1 MLDKYYHTKDIY
13 YTKEKMLAYMRN
25 QLPDF
30 EKRAFEKLME
40 EDPFLRDSYEGLKMQ
55 SMKENQRVFQKIEAD
70 IDIITG
76 SKKPRIISLNT
87 RTLAVA
93 AMLIVFI
100 AVSFLIITQLNKTQQ
115 EKIAIIQ
122 AEEYTNPVI
131 SENKADSVLQ
141 KNITELSPPEQT
153 AQEIIQPVVP
163 VENKLEIQQ
172 DNRQETNSGAVAF
185 EPRPTDIEDGNLIVI
200 ESNDDKESDTMVFD
214 EITLNEKSVAE
225 TTSKKSSDAVPTA
238 PTVDAN
244 IFVTVE
250 QMPEFP
256 GGDEAMY
263 KFLAENIKYPAL
275 AKDNMIQG
283 TVYIKFVVSG
293 KGKISDAVVVRG
305 IGSGCDEEA
314 LRVVKKMPN
323 WNPGMQQGK
332 PVDVFYTLPI
342 KFQLQ

>member
-40 EDPFLRDSYEGLKMQ
+40 EDAFLRDSYEGLKMQ

-76 SKKPRIISLNT
+76 AKKPRIIPMNT
-87 RTLAVA
+87 RSLAVA

-115 EKIAIIQ
+115 EKIATIQ

-131 SENKADSVLQ
+131 SDNKADTVLQ
-141 KNITELSPPEQT
+141 KSVTELSPPEEL
-153 AQEIIQPVVP
+153 AQEIIQPAVAT
-163 VENKLEIQQ
+163 ENKIEIQQ
-172 DNRQETNSGAVAF
+172 DNREETSSGAVAF
-185 EPRPTDIEDGNLIVI
+185 EPRRTDIEEDNAIVM
-200 ESNDDKESDTMVFD
+200 ESNDDKEADTMVFD
-214 EITLNEKSVAE
+214 EITLNEKSVVE
-225 TTSKKSSDAVPTA
+225 TTSKKSENAVST
-238 PTVDAN
+238 TSSVDAN
-244 IFVTVE
+244 IFITVE

-256 GGDEAMY
+256 GGEEAMY
-263 KFLAENIKYPAL
+263 KFIAENIKYPTS
-275 AKDNMIQG
+275 AKDNSIQG
-283 TVYIKFVVSG
+283 TVYIKFVVSD

-323 WNPGMQQGK
+323 WSPGLQQGK
-332 PVDVFYTLPI
+332 QVDVYYTLPI
-342 KFQLQ
+342 KFQLK

>member
-40 EDPFLRDSYEGLKMQ
+40 DDAFLRDSYEGLKMQ
-55 SMKENQRVFQKIEAD
+55 SMKENQLVFQKIEAD

-76 SKKPRIISLNT
+76 AKKPRIIPMNT
-87 RTLAVA
+87 RSLAVA
-93 AMLIVFI
+93 AMLIIFI

-115 EKIAIIQ
+115 EKIATIQ

-131 SENKADSVLQ
+131 SDNKADTVLQ
-141 KNITELSPPEQT
+141 KSVTELSLPVEPAE
-153 AQEIIQPVVP
+153 EIIESAVP
-163 VENKLEIQQ
+163 AETKINILQ
-172 DNRQETNSGAVAF
+172 DNREETSSGAVAL
-185 EPRPTDIEDGNLIVI
+185 EPRQTDMEDGNPIVL
-200 ESNDDKESDTMVFD
+200 ESTDDKESDTMEFD
-214 EITLNEKSVAE
+214 EITNNEKSVAE
-225 TTSKKSSDAVPTA
+225 TSSKKIPEAVSTTSSEN
-238 PTVDAN
+238 AN
-244 IFVTVE
+244 IFLIVE

-256 GGDEAMY
+256 GGEEAMY

-275 AKDNMIQG
+275 AKDNSIQG
-283 TVYIKFVVSG
+283 TVYIKFVVSD

-323 WNPGMQQGK
+323 WSPGMQEGK
-332 PVDVFYTLPI
+332 QVDVYYTLPI
-342 KFQLQ
+342 KFQLK